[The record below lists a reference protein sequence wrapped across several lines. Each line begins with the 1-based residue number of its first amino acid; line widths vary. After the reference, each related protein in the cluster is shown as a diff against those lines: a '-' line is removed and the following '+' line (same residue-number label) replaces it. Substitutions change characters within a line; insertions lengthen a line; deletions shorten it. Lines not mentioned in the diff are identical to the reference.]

1 MKKIKYIFILFVVV
15 ALVQLFVPLQMIF
28 GQEAILNNG
37 TAYKFKTQPI
47 DPSDPYRGK
56 YITLRYNINAI
67 KTNDSLWERNEQ
79 VYVYIEKDSLGFAQ
93 LLEVSKTLLD
103 IEKDYVVA
111 EVSWYQDYS
120 NELRFNLPFNRFYME
135 ESKAKPAEDAF
146 RKAQRD
152 TMPNNTYALVY
163 IKDGEAVLKDVLIN
177 DISITDYVKN
187 NEKLNN

>member
-1 MKKIKYIFILFVVV
+1 M
-15 ALVQLFVPLQMIF
+15 ALVQLFVPLQIIF

-135 ESKAKPAEDAF
+135 ESKAKPAEDAY